1 MLAWYRSIPSSG
13 GTKRFPSPTNSREA
27 IYRAVVELF
36 EADVDRDTPIRRM
49 TVNAGGVVDEGA
61 SGIQLDLFADGERLD
76 SEHRRQEAVA
86 AVKARFGNNAV
97 LKGIDL
103 LPEAT
108 GRERNRQI
116 GGHKSGV

>member
-1 MLAWYRSIPSSG
+1 MNIP
-13 GTKRFPSPTNSREA
+13 K
-27 IYRAVVELF
+27 IAVGDRLELKKKH
-36 EADVDRDTPIRRM
+36 PC
-49 TVNAGGVVDEGA
+49 GA
-61 SGIQLDLFADGERLD
+61 SVFEVLRVGSDIRIVCAGCGRDLVLPREKLEKYTPDDLRAF
-76 SEHRRQEAVA
+76 RRQEAVA